1 MYNFLT
7 GIFLGFLTGFVS
19 GYSINF
25 FSNVYKNYKQNNN
38 NKSKAVAQELFTL
51 YSKSI
56 FDNLYDELESN
67 NIELPELGEI
77 INVSHDISDLL
88 KDYNKKFKIV
98 IKKGVPILQ
107 MIDNSYLKNEKFVRI
122 LEFFNKNDIEITINK
137 NDKPLKLK

>member
-1 MYNFLT
+1 MYNFL
-7 GIFLGFLTGFVS
+7 GGLIVGFLIGFVS
-19 GYSINF
+19 GYSFNF
-25 FSNVYKNYKQNNN
+25 FSNVYKNYKLNN
-38 NKSKAVAQELFTL
+38 NKSKAIVQELFTI

-67 NIELPELGEI
+67 NIELPELCQI
-77 INVSHDISDLL
+77 INVSYDISDLL

-98 IKKGVPILQ
+98 IKKGIPVLQ
-107 MIDNSYLKNEKFVRI
+107 LIDNSYLKNEKVIRV